1 MWVPDSPSAPE
12 PPFSPRMSLSLA
24 TVTPA
29 VTPLAMAEAIVTLD
43 VAEATV
49 TLAVAGATIA
59 PGCGQ
64 SPETGF
70 GSERLLFK
78 TEGKCQRFR

>member
-1 MWVPDSPSAPE
+1 M
-12 PPFSPRMSLSLA
+12 
-24 TVTPA
+24 
-29 VTPLAMAEAIVTLD
+29 
-43 VAEATV
+43 AEATV
-49 TLAVAGATIA
+49 TLAVTPLAMTKAIVTLAVARATVTPAVAGATIV

-70 GSERLLFK
+70 GSEWLLFK